1 MRLRADQVR
10 TYEQKGF
17 LFLSS
22 YYILQQHF
30 TIRSRRHH
38 CDLQQRGERSCMARA
53 PETRFHGKPRR
64 NAHRARAR

>member
-1 MRLRADQVR
+1 MRLREDQVR
-10 TYEQKGF
+10 TGPR
-17 LFLSS
+17 L
-22 YYILQQHF
+22 LQQHF

-53 PETRFHGKPRR
+53 PETRFPGKPRR